1 MTGTS
6 NRADEAQA
14 DRSPVSISLILSAV
28 LVVGLLVLLV
38 RSRTRL
44 EGAVSNLASFLPVG
58 YAFASGMVATVNPCG
73 ALMLPSYVFFQLGA
87 DEEDGPSLIV
97 DESSSIVD
105 ESSSTVDRI
114 FKAIRIAMAT
124 TAGFA
129 VIFGAVGLIVSAGG
143 RWLTDFFPYAG
154 LLIGAAMVGL
164 GVWLLAFHRSLG
176 ILAAGRVSVTPER
189 TPWNM
194 FLFGI
199 AYGISSLSCTLPIFL
214 VVVGTALGSGTLL
227 ISLAQFLGYALGM
240 GTVLAVITVGTALFR
255 EAMERWLRRLMPYVH
270 RVSAL
275 FLIGAGLYLI
285 YYWLVSVDV
294 LS

>member
-1 MTGTS
+1 
-6 NRADEAQA
+6 
-14 DRSPVSISLILSAV
+14 
-28 LVVGLLVLLV
+28 
-38 RSRTRL
+38 
-44 EGAVSNLASFLPVG
+44 
-58 YAFASGMVATVNPCG
+58 MVATVNPCG
-73 ALMLPSYVFFQLGA
+73 ALMLPSYIFFQLGA
-87 DEEDGPSLIV
+87 DDEDEPSSTVDGP
-97 DESSSIVD
+97 
-105 ESSSTVDRI
+105 SSTVDRVL
-114 FKAIRIAMAT
+114 KAIRIAMAT

-154 LLIGAAMVGL
+154 LLIGAAMAAL
-164 GVWLLAFHRSLG
+164 GVWLLISHRSLG
-176 ILAAGRVSVTPER
+176 ILAASRVSVTPER
-189 TPWNM
+189 TLWNM

-214 VVVGTALGSGTLL
+214 VVVGTALGTGTLL
-227 ISLAQFLGYALGM
+227 ISLAQFMGYALGM
-240 GTVLAVITVGTALFR
+240 GTILAAITIGTALFR

-275 FLIGAGLYLI
+275 FLIGAGIYLI

>member
-1 MTGTS
+1 MTRKPNETKLGQGEQS
-6 NRADEAQA
+6 
-14 DRSPVSISLILSAV
+14 SLPISLVLSAA
-28 LVVGLLVLLV
+28 LVIGLLVLV
-38 RSRTRL
+38 ISTRNRL
-44 EGAVSNLASFLPVG
+44 EGAVSNLANLLPVG

-73 ALMLPSYVFFQLGA
+73 ALMLPSYIFFQLGA
-87 DEEDGPSLIV
+87 DDEDEPSSLV
-97 DESSSIVD
+97 DEP
-105 ESSSTVDRI
+105 SSTVDRVL
-114 FKAIRIAMAT
+114 KAIRIAMAT

-154 LLIGAAMVGL
+154 LLIGAVMAAL
-164 GVWLLAFHRSLG
+164 GVWLLISHRSLG
-176 ILAAGRVSVTPER
+176 ILAASRVSVTPER
-189 TPWNM
+189 TLWNM

-214 VVVGTALGSGTLL
+214 VVVGTALGTGTLL
-227 ISLAQFLGYALGM
+227 ISLAQFMGYALGM
-240 GTVLAVITVGTALFR
+240 GTILAAITIGTALFR

-275 FLIGAGLYLI
+275 FLIGAGIYLI

>member
-1 MTGTS
+1 MRGRS
-6 NRADEAQA
+6 ERADGAQN
-14 DRSPVSISLILSAV
+14 DRSSLSISLILSAA
-28 LVVGLLVLLV
+28 LVIGLMVLLV

-44 EGAVSNLASFLPVG
+44 EGAVSNLVSLLPVG

-73 ALMLPSYVFFQLGA
+73 ALMLPSYIFFQLGA
-87 DEEDGPSLIV
+87 DEEDEP
-97 DESSSIVD
+97 
-105 ESSSTVDRI
+105 SSTVDRVL
-114 FKAIRIAMAT
+114 KAVRIAMAT

-129 VIFGAVGLIVSAGG
+129 VIFGAVGLVVSAGG
-143 RWLTDFFPYAG
+143 RWLTDLFPYAG

-164 GVWLLAFHRSLG
+164 GVWLLASHRSLG

-189 TPWNM
+189 TLWNM

-214 VVVGTALGSGTLL
+214 VVVGTALGGGTLL
-227 ISLAQFLGYALGM
+227 ISLAQFMGYALGM
-240 GTVLAVITVGTALFR
+240 GTILAVITIGTALFR

>member
-1 MTGTS
+1 MMRKF
-6 NRADEAQA
+6 NRDNDEQT
-14 DRSPVSISLILSAV
+14 DRPPVPIALILSAA
-28 LVVGLLVLLV
+28 LVMGLLVLLV

-44 EGAVSNLASFLPVG
+44 EGAVSNLANLLPVG

-73 ALMLPSYVFFQLGA
+73 ALMLPSYIFFQLGA
-87 DEEDGPSLIV
+87 DDEDEPSSLV
-97 DESSSIVD
+97 DEP
-105 ESSSTVDRI
+105 SSTVDRVL
-114 FKAIRIAMAT
+114 KAIRIAMAT

-154 LLIGAAMVGL
+154 LLIGAAMAGL
-164 GVWLLAFHRSLG
+164 GVWLLISHRNLG

-189 TPWNM
+189 TLWNM

-214 VVVGTALGSGTLL
+214 VVVGTALGTGTLL
-227 ISLAQFLGYALGM
+227 ISLAQFMGYALGM
-240 GTVLAVITVGTALFR
+240 GTILAAITIGTALFR

-275 FLIGAGLYLI
+275 FLIGAGIYLI

>member
-1 MTGTS
+1 MTGRS
-6 NRADEAQA
+6 NKAGDAQG
-14 DRSPVSISLILSAV
+14 DRSTLLISLLLSGA
-28 LVVGLLVLLV
+28 LVIVLLVLLV
-38 RSRTRL
+38 STRTRL
-44 EGAVSNLASFLPVG
+44 EGAVSNLASLLPVG

-73 ALMLPSYVFFQLGA
+73 ALMLPSYIFFQLGA
-87 DEEDGPSLIV
+87 DEEDEP
-97 DESSSIVD
+97 
-105 ESSSTVDRI
+105 SSTVDRVL
-114 FKAIRIAMAT
+114 KAIRITIAT

-143 RWLTDFFPYAG
+143 RWLTDLFPYAG

-164 GVWLLAFHRSLG
+164 GVWLLASHRSVG

-214 VVVGTALGSGTLL
+214 VVVGTALGSGSLL
-227 ISLAQFLGYALGM
+227 ISLAQFMGYALGM
-240 GTVLAVITVGTALFR
+240 GAVLAAITIGTALFR

-275 FLIGAGLYLI
+275 FLIGAGIYLI
-285 YYWLVSVDV
+285 YYWLVSIDV
-294 LS
+294 LP

>member
-1 MTGTS
+1 MTRRS
-6 NRADEAQA
+6 NETELGQDA
-14 DRSPVSISLILSAV
+14 RSALPIPLVLSAA
-28 LVVGLLVLLV
+28 LVVGLLVLV
-38 RSRTRL
+38 VSARTRI
-44 EGAVSNLASFLPVG
+44 EGAVSNLANLLPVG

-73 ALMLPSYVFFQLGA
+73 ALMLPSYIFFQLGA
-87 DEEDGPSLIV
+87 DDEDEP
-97 DESSSIVD
+97 SSIVD
-105 ESSSTVDRI
+105 EPSSTVDRVL
-114 FKAIRIAMAT
+114 KAIRIAMAT

-129 VIFGAVGLIVSAGG
+129 VIFGVVGLIVSAGG

-164 GVWLLAFHRSLG
+164 GVWLLVSHRSLG
-176 ILAAGRVSVTPER
+176 ILAASRVSVTPER
-189 TPWNM
+189 TLWNM

-227 ISLAQFLGYALGM
+227 ISLAQFMGYALGM
-240 GTVLAVITVGTALFR
+240 GTILAAITIGTALFR

-275 FLIGAGLYLI
+275 FLIGAGIYLI